1 MLRNKPA
8 EFLILLENLE
18 VGYLRALPSCGLCSG
33 GPKAADLCPSLYQC
47 SPGSRRLS
55 NNLLLSRSFFSPP
68 SINISGFLKRNS
80 SRVAHS
86 TSSGLSRFQ
95 HFKRMQSS
103 SAPDQTKQGCA
114 FPLRA
119 SSGCSAGGGGGGR
132 QTEKAT
138 LQKSTNIRGLDSAGA
153 SRIAAPP
160 ALGPFP
166 PAGSSA
172 LLPER
177 FQELGTRSRHEEP
190 RHLRLSTRRSRGRN
204 PRGCFPSAGRSSAG
218 GG

>member
-1 MLRNKPA
+1 MPLPVPMQPWQPPA
-8 EFLILLENLE
+8 QQQPALVREFFF
-18 VGYLRALPSCGLCSG
+18 
-33 GPKAADLCPSLYQC
+33 PSLYKHFRVPQKKLQPC
-47 SPGSRRLS
+47 GTQHIFWAEPLPALQTDAKQQRSRP
-55 NNLLLSRSFFSPP
+55 NQ
-68 SINISGFLKRNS
+68 
-80 SRVAHS
+80 
-86 TSSGLSRFQ
+86 TGL
-95 HFKRMQSS
+95 HL
-103 SAPDQTKQGCA
+103 SAPRFFGMQRG
-114 FPLRA
+114 R
-119 SSGCSAGGGGGGR
+119 GGGGR